1 MAIVEGAGV
10 PLFYSEH
17 GSGPAVLLVH
27 GMADGAAG
35 WEATAA
41 GLAGEA
47 RAIAYDRRGY
57 GGSGAPEPYER
68 TTVEEQAE
76 DAAAL
81 LVSLDAV
88 PAVVCGRDFGA
99 LVCLDLCKRHAGLVR
114 AAVLLDAPVL
124 QFSAAAAE
132 TLSDERLAL
141 EQALRDGGP
150 GRGVDAWLDARGE
163 PAESPRR
170 TRARTDHAGF
180 FADYGGLASWP
191 VTRAEL
197 RALTMPL
204 AVLTSPGASGPIRE
218 AADALAGLAPAAR
231 REEAADPG
239 AAIRVLLA
247 AAA

>member
-10 PLFYSEH
+10 PLACFEY

-27 GMADGAAG
+27 GMADRATG

-41 GLAGEA
+41 GLAAEA
-47 RAIAYDRRGY
+47 RVIAYDRRGY

-76 DAAAL
+76 DATAL
-81 LVSLDAV
+81 LGSLDAA

-132 TLSDERLAL
+132 VLSDERVVL

-150 GRGVDAWLDARGE
+150 ERGVDAWLDARGE

-170 TRARTDHAGF
+170 TRARADHAGF

-191 VTRAEL
+191 VTRGEL
-197 RALTMPL
+197 RALAMPL
-204 AVLTSPGASGPIRE
+204 VILTSPGAPGPIRE

-239 AAIRVLLA
+239 AAIRALLA
-247 AAA
+247 DAA

>member
-1 MAIVEGAGV
+1 V
-10 PLFYSEH
+10 
-17 GSGPAVLLVH
+17 
-27 GMADGAAG
+27 
-35 WEATAA
+35 
-41 GLAGEA
+41 
-47 RAIAYDRRGY
+47 IAYDRRGY

-81 LVSLDAV
+81 LVSLDAA

-99 LVCLDLCKRHAGLVR
+99 LVCLDLCKRHAALVR

-132 TLSDERLAL
+132 TLSDERVAL
-141 EQALRDGGP
+141 EEALRDGGP

-180 FADYGGLASWP
+180 FADYGGFASWP

-197 RALTMPL
+197 RALAMPL
-204 AVLTSPGASGPIRE
+204 AVLTSPGAPGPVRE

-231 REEAADPG
+231 REEADDAD
-239 AAIRVLLA
+239 AAIRALLEDA
-247 AAA
+247 P

>member
-10 PLFYSEH
+10 ALAYFER

-81 LVSLDAV
+81 LASVDAA

-132 TLSDERLAL
+132 TLSDERLVL

-197 RALTMPL
+197 RALAMPL
-204 AVLTSPGASGPIRE
+204 AVLTSPAASGPIRE

-231 REEAADPG
+231 RQEAADPR

-247 AAA
+247 DAA

>member
-10 PLFYSEH
+10 PLACFER

-35 WEATAA
+35 WEDTAEALAA
-41 GLAGEA
+41 GA
-47 RAIAYDRRGY
+47 RTIAYDRRGY

-76 DAAAL
+76 DAVALLAAL
-81 LVSLDAV
+81 DAA

-99 LVCLDLCKRHAGLVR
+99 LVCLDLCKRHSGLVR

-132 TLSDERLAL
+132 ILSDERVAL

-163 PAESPRR
+163 PGESPRR
-170 TRARTDHAGF
+170 TRARADHAGF

-197 RALTMPL
+197 RALAMPL
-204 AVLTSPGASGPIRE
+204 VVLTSPGASGPIRE

-231 REEAADPG
+231 RQEAAEPG
-239 AAIRVLLA
+239 AAIRALLA
-247 AAA
+247 DAA

>member
-10 PLFYSEH
+10 PLACFER
-17 GSGPAVLLVH
+17 GSGPPVLLVH
-27 GMADGAAG
+27 GMADRADG
-35 WEATAA
+35 WETTAEA
-41 GLAGEA
+41 LAADA
-47 RAIAYDRRGY
+47 RTIAYDRRGY

-81 LVSLDAV
+81 LGSLDAA

-132 TLSDERLAL
+132 ILSAERVAL
-141 EQALRDGGP
+141 EEALRDGGP
-150 GRGVDAWLDARGE
+150 ARGVDTWLDARGE

-170 TRARTDHAGF
+170 TRARADHAGF

-197 RALTMPL
+197 RALAMPI
-204 AVLTSPGASGPIRE
+204 VILTSPGASGPIRE
-218 AADALAGLAPAAR
+218 ASDALAGLAPAAR
-231 REEAADPG
+231 RQEAADPD
-239 AAIRVLLA
+239 AAIRALLMDA
-247 AAA
+247 A

>member
-1 MAIVEGAGV
+1 MAMVEGAGV
-10 PLFYSEH
+10 PLACFER
-17 GSGPAVLLVH
+17 GSGPAILLVH

-47 RAIAYDRRGY
+47 RVIAYDRRGY

-81 LVSLDAV
+81 LVSLDAA

-99 LVCLDLCKRHAGLVR
+99 LVCLDLCKRHAALVR

-132 TLSDERLAL
+132 TLSDERVAL
-141 EQALRDGGP
+141 EEALRDGGP

-180 FADYGGLASWP
+180 FADYGGFASWP

-197 RALTMPL
+197 RALAMPL
-204 AVLTSPGASGPIRE
+204 AVLTSPGAPGPIRE

-231 REEAADPG
+231 REEADDAD
-239 AAIRVLLA
+239 AAIRALLEDA
-247 AAA
+247 P

>member
-10 PLFYSEH
+10 PLACFER
-17 GSGPAVLLVH
+17 GSGPTVLLVH
-27 GMADGAAG
+27 GMADRAAG
-35 WEATAA
+35 WEDTA
-41 GLAGEA
+41 EA
-47 RAIAYDRRGY
+47 LGADARTIAYDRRGY

-76 DAAAL
+76 DAVAL
-81 LVSLDAV
+81 LASLAAA

-132 TLSDERLAL
+132 ILSDERVAL

-170 TRARTDHAGF
+170 TWARADHAGF

-197 RALTMPL
+197 RALAMPL
-204 AVLTSPGASGPIRE
+204 AVLTSPAASGPIRE
-218 AADALAGLAPAAR
+218 AADALAGLAPEAR
-231 REEAADPG
+231 RQEAADPE
-239 AAIRVLLA
+239 AAIRALLA
-247 AAA
+247 DAA

>member
-10 PLFYSEH
+10 PLACFER

-27 GMADGAAG
+27 GMADRAAG
-35 WEATAA
+35 WADTAEA
-41 GLAGEA
+41 LASGA

-76 DAAAL
+76 DAAA
-81 LVSLDAV
+81 VVGTLDAV
-88 PAVVCGRDFGA
+88 PAVLCGRDFGA

-132 TLSDERLAL
+132 TLSDERVAL

-150 GRGVDAWLDARGE
+150 ERGVDAWLDARGE

-170 TRARTDHAGF
+170 ERARADHTAF
-180 FADYGGLASWP
+180 FADYGGLATWP
-191 VTRAEL
+191 VTHAEL
-197 RALTMPL
+197 RALAMPL
-204 AVLTSPGASGPIRE
+204 AVLTSPAAPGPVVE

-231 REEAADPG
+231 RGTGDDVG
-239 AAIRVLLA
+239 TAIRALLA
-247 AAA
+247 DAA

>member
-10 PLFYSEH
+10 PLACFEQ
-17 GSGPAVLLVH
+17 GSGAPILLVH
-27 GMADGAAG
+27 GMADRAAG

-41 GLAGEA
+41 GLAAEA
-47 RAIAYDRRGY
+47 RVIAYDRRGY

-81 LVSLDAV
+81 VTSLDAA
-88 PAVVCGRDFGA
+88 PAVLCGRDFGA

-132 TLSDERLAL
+132 TLSEERVAL
-141 EQALRDGGP
+141 EQALREGGP
-150 GRGVDAWLDARGE
+150 ERGVDVWLDARGE
-163 PAESPRR
+163 PADSPRR
-170 TRARTDHAGF
+170 MRARADHAAL

-197 RALTMPL
+197 RALAMPL
-204 AVLTSPGASGPIRE
+204 AVVTSPGASGPVRE
-218 AADALAGLAPAAR
+218 AADALAGLVPVVR
-231 REEAADPG
+231 REESADAV
-239 AAIRVLLA
+239 AAIRTMLA
-247 AAA
+247 DPS

>member
-1 MAIVEGAGV
+1 MAMVEGAGV
-10 PLFYSEH
+10 LLACFEH

-27 GMADGAAG
+27 GMADRAAG

-41 GLAGEA
+41 GLAPDA

-57 GGSGAPEPYER
+57 GDSGAPEPYER

-76 DAAAL
+76 DAAAVL
-81 LVSLDAV
+81 NSLDAR

-99 LVCLDLCKRHAGLVR
+99 LVCLDLCKRHAGSVR
-114 AAVLLDAPVL
+114 AAVLLDAPIL

-132 TLSDERLAL
+132 TLSDERAAL

-150 GRGVDAWLDARGE
+150 ERGVDVWLDAHGE
-163 PAESPRR
+163 PADSPRR

-204 AVLTSPGASGPIRE
+204 VVLTSPSALGPIRE

-231 REEAADPG
+231 REVAGDAD
-239 AAIRVLLA
+239 ASIRALLA
-247 AAA
+247 DAA